1 METISTIGVFHQA
14 GSNYAAALNQNLS
27 VNSQANPAKPGSIV
41 TLYTT
46 GLCGGFLEADGAV
59 SKTGDMPMQEQGIA
73 VTVVGSSF
81 FQPQPVFYF
90 GPAPGII
97 NGVCQLNVQLP
108 LNDNPILVVNEI
120 AVSGPMA
127 DSFQFQTSSN
137 AVQIYTQ

>member
-1 METISTIGVFHQA
+1 
-14 GSNYAAALNQNLS
+14 
-27 VNSQANPAKPGSIV
+27 
-41 TLYTT
+41 
-46 GLCGGFLEADGAV
+46 
-59 SKTGDMPMQEQGIA
+59 
-73 VTVVGSSF
+73 
-81 FQPQPVFYF
+81 VFYF